1 MREIYFVTGSVH
13 RQGFQSV
20 HPYSCRNRVG
30 QDSQTFTTAALGG
43 KARVHTLYGDVECSI
58 KAGTQGGSKIRLKG
72 KGISSMKNPSV
83 KGDQYVTVEISVPR
97 RLTPKAKEALEEY
110 RAVS

>member
-1 MREIYFVTGSVH
+1 MVRRGA
-13 RQGFQSV
+13 
-20 HPYSCRNRVG
+20 YS
-30 QDSQTFTTAALGG
+30 
-43 KARVHTLYGDVECSI
+43 YGDVECSI

-97 RLTPKAKEALEEY
+97 SYAKGKGSA
-110 RAVS
+110 

>member
-1 MREIYFVTGSVH
+1 MQHQGRYTG
-13 RQGFQSV
+13 RQ
-20 HPYSCRNRVG
+20 
-30 QDSQTFTTAALGG
+30 QDTS
-43 KARVHTLYGDVECSI
+43 
-58 KAGTQGGSKIRLKG
+58 KG

-97 RLTPKAKEALEEY
+97 RLTPRAKEALEEY

>member
-1 MREIYFVTGSVH
+1 MR
-13 RQGFQSV
+13 Q
-20 HPYSCRNRVG
+20 
-30 QDSQTFTTAALGG
+30 QDTS
-43 KARVHTLYGDVECSI
+43 
-58 KAGTQGGSKIRLKG
+58 KG

-97 RLTPKAKEALEEY
+97 RLTPRAKEALEEY

>member
-1 MREIYFVTGSVH
+1 MLLKVNVTPSREFERKGQNV
-13 RQGFQSV
+13 
-20 HPYSCRNRVG
+20 YSTIRVP
-30 QDSQTFTTAALGG
+30 FTTAALGG

-58 KAGTQGGSKIRLKG
+58 KAGTQCGSKIRLKG

-97 RLTPKAKEALEEY
+97 RLTPRAKEALEEY

>member
-1 MREIYFVTGSVH
+1 MADFEFFKKEFEFKGKHAKMAQELWVRDDTERTYFK
-13 RQGFQSV
+13 RLI
-20 HPYSCRNRVG
+20 
-30 QDSQTFTTAALGG
+30 D
-43 KARVHTLYGDVECSI
+43 LYVECSI

-83 KGDQYVTVEISVPR
+83 RGDQYVTVEISVPR
-97 RLTPKAKEALEEY
+97 RLTPRAKEALEEY

>member
-1 MREIYFVTGSVH
+1 M
-13 RQGFQSV
+13 
-20 HPYSCRNRVG
+20 
-30 QDSQTFTTAALGG
+30 
-43 KARVHTLYGDVECSI
+43 
-58 KAGTQGGSKIRLKG
+58 AGTQGGSKIRLKG

-97 RLTPKAKEALEEY
+97 RLTPRAKEALEEY